1 MIAPRPSAPPRF
13 LHAWAAGLA
22 ALAWASGAAL
32 AQDDDSGLAALS
44 ATRQR
49 PLFSP
54 TRRPP
59 PPPPPA
65 GLGNGGILA
74 PTVALPP
81 PKPNLQ
87 LSGIILGG
95 GQEVA
100 LVKRGGDTRVVSVG
114 VGTPI
119 DGWIVSEIAPRAI
132 TLKRGDGL
140 SAVVRLPEPGK

>member
-1 MIAPRPSAPPRF
+1 MIVACSLAPPRSRR
-13 LHAWAAGLA
+13 AWAAGLA

-32 AQDDDSGLAALS
+32 AQDEGSGLAAFS
-44 ATRQR
+44 ATRHR

-59 PPPPPA
+59 PPA
-65 GLGNGGILA
+65 SLGNGGILA

-100 LVKRGGDTRVVSVG
+100 LVKRGGDTRVVRVG

-119 DGWIVSEIAPRAI
+119 DGWTVSEIAPRAI
-132 TLKRGDGL
+132 TLRRSDGL

>member
-1 MIAPRPSAPPRF
+1 MTVPRLLRTR
-13 LHAWAAGLA
+13 AAGLA
-22 ALAWASGAAL
+22 AMALACGTAL
-32 AQDDDSGLAALS
+32 AQDGDRGLAALS

-59 PPPPPA
+59 PPPPPV
-65 GLGNGGILA
+65 GLANGAKLT
-74 PTVALPP
+74 PTVALAPA
-81 PKPNLQ
+81 KPNLQ

-119 DGWIVSEIAPRAI
+119 DGWTVSEIAPRAI
-132 TLKRGDGL
+132 TLKRGDGQ
-140 SAVVRLPEPGK
+140 SAVVRLPEPGR